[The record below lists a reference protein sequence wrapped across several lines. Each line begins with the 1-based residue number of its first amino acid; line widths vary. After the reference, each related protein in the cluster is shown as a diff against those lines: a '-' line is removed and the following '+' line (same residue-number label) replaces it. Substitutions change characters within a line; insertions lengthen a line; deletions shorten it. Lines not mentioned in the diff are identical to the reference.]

1 MQGLNHTARDERNTE
16 RALQRACT
24 PSHDL
29 HSIRERQM
37 SDEKKAYDHTGEVTG
52 FDSVGGG
59 STHETEHRDATTS
72 AEERNEI
79 DLDARNQEK
88 QYGRRT
94 HQDTRITSK
103 EGTDEEQEDPMR
115 Q

>member
-1 MQGLNHTARDERNTE
+1 
-16 RALQRACT
+16 
-24 PSHDL
+24 
-29 HSIRERQM
+29 M
-37 SDEKKAYDHTGEVTG
+37 SNEKKAYEHTGEVTG
-52 FDSVGGG
+52 FDTVTG
-59 STHETEHRDATTS
+59 SSPETEHRDVTPS

-79 DLDARNQEK
+79 DLQERNREK

-103 EGTDEEQEDPMR
+103 EGTDPQQEDPLR